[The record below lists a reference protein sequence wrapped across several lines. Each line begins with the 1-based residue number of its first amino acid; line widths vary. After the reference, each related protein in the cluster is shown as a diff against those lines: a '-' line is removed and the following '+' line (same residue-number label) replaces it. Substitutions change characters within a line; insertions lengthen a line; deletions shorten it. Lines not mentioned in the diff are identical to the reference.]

1 MGQNRPGL
9 DIRSLCYHNS
19 VLTACCCLLL
29 PVHPHAS
36 AFTGMHGPFA
46 PTAPEGGKS
55 TQWADARL
63 LPDSSPCSV
72 FKKAYLAS
80 RLLVDKAIIRRDET
94 VSSRSILQ

>member
-19 VLTACCCLLL
+19 VLTACSCLLL

-46 PTAPEGGKS
+46 PTAPEGGK
-55 TQWADARL
+55 APNGL
-63 LPDSSPCSV
+63 MPDYFPTPLR
-72 FKKAYLAS
+72 A
-80 RLLVDKAIIRRDET
+80 
-94 VSSRSILQ
+94 VSSKKKSLPCVEVACRQGNNS